1 MPMNRKNSSR
11 LFPIAKRV
19 MPGGVNSPVRAFNA
33 VGGYPL
39 FVKSAKGSRMTDVD
53 GNEFIDYVASWGPLI
68 FGHAYPEIVSAI
80 TQQAQLGTSYGASTE
95 LEIQLAE
102 KVVEAVPSLE
112 VVRMVNSGTEAV
124 MSALRLARGITGR
137 DKIVKFEGCYHGH
150 GDSLLVKAGSGLASF
165 GMPDCPGIVSS
176 LAEKTLNLS
185 YNNINQVR
193 ELFEN
198 EGNEIAA
205 LIVEPI
211 GGNMGVVPPK
221 PGFLEALREVTQKS
235 GALLIF
241 DEVITGFRVSLGG
254 AQKLYG
260 VKPDITCMGK
270 IIGGGLPVGAYG
282 GSRQVMDHISP
293 VGSVY
298 QAGTLSGN
306 PLAMAAGNVML
317 DLLSKGGVYGSLEQ
331 KSAKLCQ
338 GLKDNV
344 EALGIEAQFTR
355 VGSMFSMFFTA
366 QEIVDFET
374 VKSCDTDFF
383 KRYFNGL
390 LEEGVYIAP
399 SQFEAGFMS
408 AVHTDGDIDLTIE
421 ASRKALTAARG

>member
-1 MPMNRKNSSR
+1 
-11 LFPIAKRV
+11 

-33 VGGYPL
+33 VGGDPL
-39 FVKSAKGSRMTDVD
+39 FIKQAKGSRMIDVD
-53 GNEFIDYVASWGPLI
+53 GNEFIDYVGSWGPLI
-68 FGHAYPEIVSAI
+68 FGHAHPEIVTAI
-80 TQQAQLGTSYGASTE
+80 TRQAELGTSYGASTE

-102 KVVEAVPSLE
+102 KVVAAVPSIE

-137 DKIVKFEGCYHGH
+137 DKILKFEGCYHGH
-150 GDSLLVKAGSGLASF
+150 ADSLLVKAGSGLVSL
-165 GMPDCPGIVSS
+165 GIPECPGIVSS
-176 LAEKTLNLS
+176 LAEKTLTLPF
-185 YNNINQVR
+185 NNIDRVR
-193 ELFEN
+193 ELFEK
-198 EGNEIAA
+198 EGKEIAA

-221 PGFLEALREVTQKS
+221 PGFLEALSEVTKKA

-241 DEVITGFRVSLGG
+241 DEVMTGFRVSLGG
-254 AQKLYG
+254 AQNLYG
-260 VKPDITCMGK
+260 VTPDITCMGK

-282 GSRQVMDHISP
+282 GSRQIMDHISP

-317 DLLSKGGVYGSLEQ
+317 DLLVKDGLYEILEE
-331 KSAKLCQ
+331 KSIKLCQ
-338 GLKDNV
+338 GLQKNV
-344 EALGIEAQFTR
+344 EALGIDAQFNR
-355 VGSMFSMFFTA
+355 VGSMFSMFFSNK
-366 QEIVDFET
+366 EIVDFET
-374 VKSCDTDFF
+374 AKSCDTEFF
-383 KRYFNGL
+383 KKYFNGL

-408 AVHTDGDIDLTIE
+408 VVHTDEEINLTIE